1 MIGGSGWLAALG
13 CIYTTWGVRSLTSP
27 CPNSTTRP
35 SLRITLKSE
44 RSHDQP
50 VMRRCVYSSCSY
62 GPLLRTASGRPRTP
76 TTCCRVMPGSSLDIC
91 SPVVQAERRETT
103 EIVSNSA
110 FMHAPCIRSGGK
122 LARRFTEQPAAPSRD
137 GFPRQHNL
145 QACSFGLNDPAGA

>member
-1 MIGGSGWLAALG
+1 MTGRSGWLGASD

-62 GPLLRTASGRPRTP
+62 GPLLRTASGRPRIP

-103 EIVSNSA
+103 ERARNSV
-110 FMHAPCIRSGGK
+110 FTGGWSIRSRWELRRDASK
-122 LARRFTEQPAAPSRD
+122 NSRFFEIARVLVRLDHVA
-137 GFPRQHNL
+137 
-145 QACSFGLNDPAGA
+145 SFIVNPDHDIM